1 MIGRGGRA
9 RPHRHH
15 RYASSVAL
23 MQIAVALSAIAAL
36 LAQSPPL
43 DAVAPR
49 RVASATVFFLDGFLL
64 FF

>member
-1 MIGRGGRA
+1 
-9 RPHRHH
+9 
-15 RYASSVAL
+15 VAL